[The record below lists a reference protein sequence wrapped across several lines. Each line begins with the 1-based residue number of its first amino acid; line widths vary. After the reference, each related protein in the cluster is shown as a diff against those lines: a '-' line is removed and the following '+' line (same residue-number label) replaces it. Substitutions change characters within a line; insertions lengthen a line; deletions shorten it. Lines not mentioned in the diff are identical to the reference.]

1 MADFRF
7 TSESF
12 ASTEVMVEPV
22 TEAGERMFAEFF
34 GNACN
39 VTLRKSGG
47 LEFSEVAAERGLVCA
62 YLTKRRGSRPGHIK
76 PPSRARQAHN
86 DHDES
91 PHHV

>member
-1 MADFRF
+1 MREWRICLSLSAGNDASDKLKGSKMADFRF

-34 GNACN
+34 GNACS

-47 LEFSEVAAERGLVCA
+47 LEFSEVAAERGLVV
-62 YLTKRRGSRPGHIK
+62 S
-76 PPSRARQAHN
+76 
-86 DHDES
+86 
-91 PHHV
+91 